1 MIYHGIILAGS
12 RSELAGRN
20 IAGYRLRTAAEKFG
34 YNMLIIDSAA
44 AMTSNELELIL
55 DATVT
60 NDTLL
65 IGISIAWLDAFASSD
80 IQWITDDVLARFK
93 SKYKHLKII
102 IGGSD
107 DTLRLMGSKSLYKI
121 CDWFF
126 QGFSDISFIKLLD
139 LLSNKTNHGLKY
151 MINNQ
156 GKKIV
161 DSNAHYPIVDPN
173 SIETVF
179 KIEDGFEAH
188 QPIPLEVSRGCI
200 FSCPFCTH
208 PFQGKKDFDSYIR
221 TPDSIARELRRNYDL
236 FGTTRYSIMDD
247 TFNDSME
254 KINRLERAV
263 ELAKISN
270 FECVAYIKPE
280 LLVTKI
286 GMMDRLIQLGLKGAF
301 FGVESMN
308 NTTRKIV
315 HKGMD
320 IQKILDSAF
329 YLTSKGIKIHA
340 SFIFG
345 LPGDTVEN
353 VYNTH
358 ELLVKNK
365 DKMFTSWIFQCLGL
379 YLNENMSGTSA
390 MEKNP
395 KKYGYTLIN
404 PKPNAGQAWK
414 NEHMTS
420 KEAAH
425 NSEILNNA
433 TRKIVRPAGWWLA
446 SAWNNNETQERI
458 DTMTAHNELGL
469 HTKSRQLVRTRA
481 LTVIN
486 QFK

>member
-1 MIYHGIILAGS
+1 MLAGS
-12 RSELAGRN
+12 RSEMAGRN
-20 IAGYRLRTAAEKFG
+20 IAGYRLRTAAEQFK
-34 YNMLIIDSAA
+34 YNMLIIDSAT
-44 AMTSNELELIL
+44 AMSSNELELIL

-60 NDTLL
+60 NDTLIL
-65 IGISIAWLDAFASSD
+65 GISIAWLDWFSSSD
-80 IQWITDDVLARFK
+80 IEWINDDVLARFK
-93 SKYKHLKII
+93 SKYNHLKII

-107 DTLRLMGSKSLYKI
+107 DTLRLLGSKSLYKI

-126 QGFSDISFIKLLD
+126 QGFSDVSFPKLLD
-139 LLSNKTNHGLKY
+139 LLSNKPNHGLKY

-161 DSNAHYPIVDPN
+161 ESNAHHPIIAPD

-179 KIEDGFEAH
+179 KTEDNFKAH

-221 TPDSIARELRRNYDL
+221 TPASIASELRRNYEL

-247 TFNDSME
+247 TFNDSIE
-254 KINRLERAV
+254 KINRLEQAV
-263 ELAKISN
+263 GLARIPN
-270 FECVAYIKPE
+270 FEFVAYIKPE
-280 LLVTKI
+280 LLVTKT
-286 GMMDRLIQLGLKGAF
+286 GMMDSLIRLGLKGAF

-308 NTTRKIV
+308 NNARKIV

-320 IQKILDSAF
+320 VQKILDSAS
-329 YLTSKGIKIHA
+329 YLSSNGVKVHA
-340 SFIFG
+340 SFISG
-345 LPGDTVEN
+345 LPGESIADL
-353 VYNTH
+353 YHTH
-358 ELLVKNK
+358 EFLVNNK
-365 DKMFTSWIFQCLGL
+365 DKIFTSWIFQPLGL
-379 YLNENMSGTSA
+379 YLNDDMKGTSD

-395 KKYGYTLIN
+395 EKYGYTIIN
-404 PKPNAGQAWK
+404 PKPSSIQLWK
-414 NEHMTS
+414 NEHMTL

-425 NSEILNNA
+425 TSNILTDL
-433 TRKIVRPAGWWLA
+433 TRKIVRPAGWWLS

-458 DTMTAHNELGL
+458 DTMTVTELDL